1 MSTMMT
7 MLTKMMTTTTTMMLD
22 TWIHGSKMFGTVP
35 LTMLALRIRKT
46 FGCWAHALC
55 DLGL

>member
-1 MSTMMT
+1 
-7 MLTKMMTTTTTMMLD
+7 MMLD